1 MKLARL
7 LVLGCILFVCLQT
20 QAQNPPA
27 QRIVALAPHIVE
39 TLFDI
44 GAGAQVIAAVE
55 YSDYPQAALDLP
67 RVGGYH
73 GVQLEKLLALKPD
86 LIIVWKSGNKAA
98 DIAKM
103 EQLKLPLAYSDAK
116 SIDKLPEEIR
126 YFGQLSGHQQQAEQV
141 ALEFERDL
149 AQLRQAYSALPPIR
163 TFYQLWSNPLMTVN
177 KTTWI
182 HQILQICGAEN
193 VFADSTT
200 GYPQIGLENVL
211 VSRPEVI
218 IRPQEKSDKP
228 QPKID
233 WQPWQAIPAVAK
245 KQFVEIDADLVHRYS
260 RRMLLGVEDMCGKL
274 NQFR

>member
-1 MKLARL
+1 MRSLILIGL
-7 LVLGCILFVCLQT
+7 LIFSNCVFAEK
-20 QAQNPPA
+20 QAA
-27 QRIVALAPHIVE
+27 KRIVAMAPHIVE

-44 GAGAQVIAAVE
+44 GAGDQIVAAVE
-55 YSDYPQAALDLP
+55 YSDYPKAALDLP

-73 GVQLEKLLALKPD
+73 GAQIEKILALEPD
-86 LIIVWKSGNKAA
+86 LIIVWKTGNKAA

-103 EQLKLPLAYSDAK
+103 EQLNLPIAYSDAQ
-116 SIDKLPEEIR
+116 SIDALAQEIR
-126 YFGQLSGHQQQAEQV
+126 YFGELTGHQQQAEKV
-141 ALEFERDL
+141 ATKFEQDL
-149 AQLRQAYSALPPIR
+149 AALRAKYQGAAPIR

-182 HQILQICGAEN
+182 HQLLEVCGAQN
-193 VFADSTT
+193 VFADNAT

-211 VSRPEVI
+211 VTEPEVI

-233 WQPWQAIPAVAK
+233 WQPWQSIPAVAK
-245 KQFVEIDADLVHRYS
+245 NQFVEIDADLVHRFS